1 MTHPATEPRV
11 ALQDLTPF
19 CPALIELSRAK
30 ADNPARMIRV
40 LVVDDFPLVREA
52 QAAALARHPEIE
64 VVGAASDGLEAL
76 EMARE
81 LRPDVVVLDLRMPRM
96 SGLVALKRLA
106 AEVPETRALLLSA
119 SNEPNTVVDAVSAG
133 AAGFLSKRIAGE
145 ELCRAVLAVH
155 RGEAVISPE
164 LTGHLMRGLSPGGGS
179 AGEAGARRLTED
191 EVEVLRLVAAGQ
203 TDKQIS
209 EALYVSPRTVQ
220 SMLAQIRTKLGV
232 KRRVELTRWATEN
245 LVT

>member
-1 MTHPATEPRV
+1 MV
-11 ALQDLTPF
+11 V
-19 CPALIELSRAK
+19 
-30 ADNPARMIRV
+30 RV

-52 QAAALARHPEIE
+52 QAAALARHPDIE
-64 VVGAASDGLEAL
+64 VVGAASDGLEAV

-96 SGLVALKRLA
+96 SGLVALKRLN
-106 AEVPETRALLLSA
+106 AEVPDTRVLLLTA
-119 SNEPNTVVDAVSAG
+119 SDEPNIVVDAVSAG
-133 AAGFLSKRIAGE
+133 AAGFLSKRISGE
-145 ELCRAVLAVH
+145 ELSTSVLAIH

-164 LTGHLMRGLSPGGGS
+164 LTGHLLRGLRPGGG
-179 AGEAGARRLTED
+179 GGDGGGGARHLTEE
-191 EVEVLRLVAAGQ
+191 EVELLRLVAAGR

-209 EALYVSPRTVQ
+209 EVLYVSPRTVQ
-220 SMLAQIRTKLGV
+220 TMLSQIRTKLGV